1 MERET
6 LRSLISWHAE
16 YRAEWDSAPE
26 EYAAG
31 GVVLWGRSRRLGLL
45 KLGMVKAYLG
55 VQHVDPGKPGW
66 AIVGAPQTR
75 FFLSIFMLGRCI
87 TLRTFPTLD
96 AALDALE
103 DYLQG
108 GHHS

>member
-1 MERET
+1 MAHET

-16 YRAEWDSAPE
+16 YRPEWDSAPE
-26 EYAAG
+26 EYAAN
-31 GVVLWGRSRRLGLL
+31 GVVAWGRSRRLGLF
-45 KLGMVKAYLG
+45 KLGVVKAYLG

-75 FFLSIFMLGRCI
+75 FFLSIFMSGSCI

-103 DYLQG
+103 GYLQG
-108 GHHS
+108 EHRS